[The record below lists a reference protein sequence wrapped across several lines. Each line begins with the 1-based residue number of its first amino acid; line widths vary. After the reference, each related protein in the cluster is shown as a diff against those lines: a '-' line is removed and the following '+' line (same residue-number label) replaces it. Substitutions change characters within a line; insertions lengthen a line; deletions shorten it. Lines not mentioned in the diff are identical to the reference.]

1 MRHGLKAIAVAS
13 LILTQFSGVA
23 QGLSHPSKFSNCKT
37 VLSVYPSGIAKNKV
51 SAGLYPAKI
60 SASLYQKYKKFDFD
74 KDGIICEKEA
84 VQSAL
89 TTTTST
95 SSTTTTTT
103 LVGMKGGSVAP
114 TGTWEDNSI
123 YDKTELLY
131 GKGYRLYVC
140 AGGTIYGSTSL
151 EVQIDG
157 QWVKKTLSVNT
168 TPSSFCGATYPILH
182 SYYWIIDAPGS
193 STKYSANIRLSGFT
207 TTIERARTITKSPTS
222 TLPSSTGTAAPSS
235 GSSPTTAAPTTP
247 TTVFSPSVT
256 TIFGRPYLWGGYWNL
271 PNSENALGF
280 TAVQAFTGGVWVSVG
295 YSVSSS
301 SLGVLVQVPDSFGF
315 NVAFRHVREVW
326 SSSTGKYEIVQ
337 IWNRSASSG
346 Y

>member
-1 MRHGLKAIAVAS
+1 MRHRIKVIVAT
-13 LILTQFSGVA
+13 LFMLTQFSGVA
-23 QGLSHPSKFSNCKT
+23 QGMSQPSKFSSCKS
-37 VLSVYPSGIAKNKV
+37 VLSVYPSGIARNKV

-60 SASLYQKYKKFDFD
+60 SAPLYQANKKFDFD
-74 KDGIICEKEA
+74 KDGIICEKEI

-114 TGTWEDNSI
+114 AGTWEDNYI
-123 YDKTELLY
+123 YDKTDLLY
-131 GKGYRLYVC
+131 GKGYRLHVC
-140 AGGTIYGSTSL
+140 AGGSIYGSTTL

-157 QWVKKTLSVNT
+157 QWIKKALSVNT
-168 TPSSFCGATYPILH
+168 TPSPFCGATYPILH

-193 STKYSANIRLSGFT
+193 GSRYSTNIRLTGFT
-207 TTIERARTITKSPTS
+207 NTNERTRTISISPTS
-222 TLPSSTGTAAPSS
+222 TLPAPTGTAAPSS
-235 GSSPTTAAPTTP
+235 GSGTTATVPTTA

-271 PNSENALGF
+271 PNCENAPGF
-280 TAVQAFTGGVWVSVG
+280 TAVQAFTGGAWVSVG

>member
-1 MRHGLKAIAVAS
+1 MRHRIKVIVAT
-13 LILTQFSGVA
+13 LFMLTQFSGVA
-23 QGLSHPSKFSNCKT
+23 QGMSQPSKFSSCKS

-60 SASLYQKYKKFDFD
+60 SAPLYQANKKFDFD
-74 KDGIICEKEA
+74 KDGIICEKEF

-114 TGTWEDNSI
+114 AGTWEDNYI
-123 YDKTELLY
+123 YDTTELLY
-131 GKGYRLYVC
+131 GKGYRLHVC
-140 AGGTIYGSTSL
+140 AGGSIYGSTSL

-157 QWVKKTLSVNT
+157 QWIKKALSVNT

-193 STKYSANIRLSGFT
+193 STKYSAIIRLSGFT
-207 TTIERARTITKSPTS
+207 TTNERARTIVKSPTS
-222 TLPSSTGTAAPSS
+222 TLPASTGTAAPSS
-235 GSSPTTAAPTTP
+235 GSGTTATVPATA

-256 TIFGRPYLWGGYWNL
+256 TIFGRPFLSNGYWIL
-271 PNSENALGF
+271 PNIENAPGF
-280 TAVQAFTGGVWVSVG
+280 TSIQAFVGGSWVTVG
-295 YSVSSS
+295 FSASSS
-301 SLGVLVQVPDSFGF
+301 SFGIQASVPDTFGF
-315 NVAFRHVREVW
+315 NVAFRHIREVY
-326 SSSTGKYEIVQ
+326 SVTTGKYEIVQ
-337 IWNRSASSG
+337 IWNRSGSSG